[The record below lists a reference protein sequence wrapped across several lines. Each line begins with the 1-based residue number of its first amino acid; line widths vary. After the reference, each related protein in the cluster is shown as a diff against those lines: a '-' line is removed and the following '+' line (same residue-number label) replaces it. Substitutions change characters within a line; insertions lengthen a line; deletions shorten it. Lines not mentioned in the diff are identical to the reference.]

1 VPLKRWPKS
10 SRLEQIAG
18 NRGLSSS
25 PMFLSTS
32 VLVKVCACA
41 SLRNALAQIQ
51 VLSSDVPL
59 EKLAED
65 TESQECLD

>member
-1 VPLKRWPKS
+1 MAKVIKTRADSGKPWTEFFPNVPEHFCS
-10 SRLEQIAG
+10 
-18 NRGLSSS
+18 
-25 PMFLSTS
+25 F
-32 VLVKVCACA
+32 VKVCACA